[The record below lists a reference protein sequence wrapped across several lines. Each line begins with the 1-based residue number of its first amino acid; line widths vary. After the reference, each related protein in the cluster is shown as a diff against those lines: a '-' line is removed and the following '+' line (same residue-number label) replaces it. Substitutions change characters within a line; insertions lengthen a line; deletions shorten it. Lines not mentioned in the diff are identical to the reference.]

1 MRTLIILGLIM
12 LSLSGCADSAKIQLG
27 SEAVVYQEIH
37 DFVIEPKNPSDR
49 VEINAQLDRI
59 INSFEPEIEQTL
71 WTLSYRTQLDKSW
84 VNVIKQ
90 KLLNLG
96 LVSSRI
102 KVKKLDSGKSVIKM
116 SIGKYRVKTQTC
128 KPSIL
133 GRMDSDTG
141 CFVDS
146 MRLKHVRDPR
156 TLILPE
162 GQ

>member
-1 MRTLIILGLIM
+1 MRTLIIFGLIV

-27 SEAVVYQEIH
+27 SEAIVYQELH
-37 DFVIEPKNPSDR
+37 HFVIEPKNPSDR

-59 INSFEPEIEQTL
+59 ITSFQPGLEQTL

-84 VNVIKQ
+84 VSAIEQ
-90 KLLNLG
+90 KLVNQG
-96 LVSSRI
+96 LAPSRI
-102 KVKKLDSGKSVIKM
+102 TVGKLASGDSVIKI
-116 SIGKYRVKTQTC
+116 SIGKYRVNTQNC

-146 MRLKHVRDPR
+146 MRLKHVRDLH
-156 TLILPE
+156 TLIVPE